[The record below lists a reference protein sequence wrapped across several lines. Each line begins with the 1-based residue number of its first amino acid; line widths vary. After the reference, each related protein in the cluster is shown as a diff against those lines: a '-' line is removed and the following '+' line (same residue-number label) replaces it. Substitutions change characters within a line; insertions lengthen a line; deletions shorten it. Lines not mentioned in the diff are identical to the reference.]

1 MLYPAELQALPQ
13 PRPETVAHGFSPCL
27 ASQAAEEDCY
37 LVYLVCLVCLVKQD
51 QPDEQNKPDEPD
63 GPDKHSFSAAC

>member
-13 PRPETVAHGFSPCL
+13 PRGVTVAQDFSLCL

-51 QPDEQNKPDEPD
+51 QPDQPDSCGLWLAKNP
-63 GPDKHSFSAAC
+63 

>member
-13 PRPETVAHGFSPCL
+13 PRGVTVAQGFSLCL
-27 ASQAAEEDCY
+27 ASQAGENNAAEEDCY
-37 LVYLVCLVCLVKQD
+37 LVYLVCLVGLVKQD

-63 GPDKHSFSAAC
+63 KPT